1 MLDGVFRRA
10 NQAQNGVPV
19 NRLIEEK
26 FGAASNA
33 RPSRARSSSPV
44 IIMIGV
50 DTFKPPGRIL
60 RVRSILSGV
69 GMFTSRKTALIFPS
83 PAT

>member
-1 MLDGVFRRA
+1 
-10 NQAQNGVPV
+10 
-19 NRLIEEK
+19 
-26 FGAASNA
+26 
-33 RPSRARSSSPV
+33 V